1 MSFTSKRP
9 LLIPDPSKAKLQ
21 RWKWKPEMTLSR
33 VAVVASAQTE
43 LRPAWSNAQHIDLI
57 SAVVTGVF
65 KGTGLSLD
73 DVDFVIDS
81 GSDVLDGRSISNC
94 GFLGALGAH
103 HKEEARVEED
113 GLWAALYGVN
123 KIRSGASQVGLIVA
137 YSKPSESSVDAYWSS
152 QCEPFYQR
160 PVGFGQK
167 AALGI
172 QAQRYLAA
180 NGVSELE
187 LAGIVAR
194 RWADAAQ
201 YGDVEIEAAPDAG
214 AVLASGGGAT
224 PLTELMLSRPVDGAV
239 AMLLTTETIARR
251 TTRTPAFITGMG
263 SGMNSH
269 AFASRSQ
276 GELSSCKAAAAM
288 AYKKAGWDGPKADI
302 AEVSASSIV
311 GELLALEALG
321 LGKGLAA
328 ANDGKVVVNRS
339 GGALPADPIMAT
351 GLIRLANA
359 AKQLSQPELYGSARP
374 QRAIVH
380 GAGGV
385 AMQNNCVFTIEV

>member
-1 MSFTSKRP
+1 LGDENKMA
-9 LLIPDPSKAKLQ
+9 LAK
-21 RWKWKPEMTLSR
+21 
-33 VAVVASAQTE
+33 VAVVSSAQTA
-43 LRPAWSNAQHIDLI
+43 LRAAWSSAQHIDLI

-65 KGTGLSLD
+65 KGTGLTLD

-123 KIRSGASQVGLIVA
+123 KIRSGASQIGLIVA
-137 YSKPSESSVDAYWSS
+137 YSKPSESNVDAYWSS

-160 PVGFGQK
+160 PVGFGQR
-167 AALGI
+167 AANGI

-180 NGVSELE
+180 SGVGERD
-187 LAGIVAR
+187 LAALVSR
-194 RWADAAQ
+194 RWADAAE
-201 YGDVEIEAAPDAG
+201 YGDVAIDAVPDAD
-214 AVLASGGGAT
+214 AVLGSGGGAT
-224 PLTELMLSRPVDGAV
+224 PLTELMLARPVDGAV
-239 AMLLTTETIARR
+239 AMLIATETVARR
-251 TTRTPAFITGMG
+251 SSGAPVFITGMG

-276 GELSSCKAAAAM
+276 NRLSACEAAAAM
-288 AYKKAGWDGPKADI
+288 AYKKAGWNGPKADI
-302 AEVSASSIV
+302 AEVSGSSVV
-311 GELLALEALG
+311 GELMAIEALG
-321 LGKGLAA
+321 LAAPGKGLAA
-328 ANDGKVVVNRS
+328 TNDGKVAINRS

-351 GLIRLANA
+351 GLIRLAHA
-359 AKQLSQPELYGSARP
+359 AKQLSQPEVYGSATP
-374 QRAIVH
+374 MRAIVH

-385 AMQNNCVFTIEV
+385 AMQNNCVFTLEV